1 MPVEKTASASDDG
14 SCLASRYQRICNN
27 DEAKSLD
34 SVSTDHLC
42 ILWCNQLVE
51 MDLRALFDCVGTKT
65 RPPNITYD
73 LEREILALDCYFQSH
88 TFKKKSSIRGQD
100 ETRARKRIDRRH
112 H

>member
-51 MDLRALFDCVGTKT
+51 MDLRALFDC
-65 RPPNITYD
+65 
-73 LEREILALDCYFQSH
+73 H